1 MEIKILFINVKK
13 KNLGPKFDKYDYG
26 WILNLKH
33 YGQLIPP
40 AYDLSKVTVPV
51 HIFHGHNDYVAVP
64 KVINTVII
72 IFKIELIMI
81 SLKKILGR

>member
-1 MEIKILFINVKK
+1 MI
-13 KNLGPKFDKYDYG
+13 GPRFNKYDYG

-51 HIFHGHNDYVAVP
+51 HIFHGQNDYVA
-64 KVINTVII
+64 
-72 IFKIELIMI
+72 
-81 SLKKILGR
+81 SLKVMYKYIYMYIVI